1 MPAQVSRRRV
11 LQGTAAAGLAMPLIR
26 PAGAAATVQM
36 ISHRFPAIE
45 YLAEKMRG
53 AIPGVEVNTQLMP
66 FDKAL
71 ELATI
76 AFSSKSSTP
85 DIIYA
90 NDSTYLTFA
99 KNGWIRPL
107 DDLWEKHRE
116 EFDLDDFTPTVR
128 KERMF
133 QGHQWT
139 VPSTSNVMLFFYR
152 KDLFD
157 KAGKLPPKTFL
168 EYRDLA
174 KSFNS
179 PLRAGTIS
187 CLRPVDAA
195 LNETSWYI
203 NALGDG
209 WFDKEWRPIFND
221 EKGVAAITMLKEIT
235 RYAQQGFTSAANDEC
250 MIALQ
255 QDTAAMGVQWATRAL
270 AMDDPN
276 KSRVVDKMEW
286 AVPPQGHVPFGGDG
300 YCISAFTKQ
309 DPDLL
314 FRILATATTKQNLR
328 GAAGL
333 MVPTRTSLLEDA
345 AVEGEIPLLPRRPR
359 IARGRPDQSAVAGVL
374 LGRRLHLPGC
384 PAGGHWADGG
394 QAGTRCRRRADR
406 GVPERPRLLPV
417 TASPRRRRWP
427 RPAPSRDGAGVSARR
442 RAPGCSCCRARRCWP
457 RCCSTRCSMRSI

>member
-1 MPAQVSRRRV
+1 MRTVISRRR
-11 LQGTAAAGLAMPLIR
+11 LAQGLTAGGLTMPFIR
-26 PAGAAATVQM
+26 PARAAVAIQM
-36 ISHRFPAIE
+36 ISHRFPALE

-85 DIIYA
+85 DIVYA
-90 NDSTYLTFA
+90 NDSTFLTFA
-99 KNGWIRPL
+99 KNGWVRPL
-107 DDLWEKHRE
+107 DDLWQKYRQ
-116 EFDLDDFTPTVR
+116 EFDLDDFTDKVR
-128 KERMF
+128 QERSY
-133 QGHQWT
+133 QGHIWS

-157 KAGKLPPKTFL
+157 KAGKQPPKTFVA
-168 EYRDLA
+168 YRDLA
-174 KSFNS
+174 KTFNS

-195 LNETSWYI
+195 LNESSWYI

-209 WFDKEWRPIFND
+209 WFDDQWRPIFND
-221 EKGVAAITMLKEIT
+221 QKGVAAIEMLKEIT

-255 QDTAAMGVQWATRAL
+255 QDAAMMGLQWASRAL

-276 KSRVVDKMEW
+276 KSRVVGMMDW
-286 AVPPQGHVPFGGDG
+286 ATPPQGHEPIGGDG

-314 FRILATATTKQNLR
+314 FRILAIATSKQNLR

-333 MVPTRTSLLEDA
+333 MVPTRTSLLQDKELVAKYRFYPA
-345 AVEGEIPLLPRRPR
+345 ALDSIAVGVATPQLPEFYSVGEFI
-359 IARGRPDQSAVAGVL
+359 
-374 LGRRLHLPGC
+374 
-384 PAGGHWADGG
+384 
-394 QAGTRCRRRADR
+394 TR
-406 GVPERPRLLPV
+406 GVQQAV
-417 TASPRRRRWP
+417 TGEMAVK
-427 RPAPSRDGAGVSARR
+427 PALDTAAAQTEAFLKGHGYYR
-442 RAPGCSCCRARRCWP
+442 
-457 RCCSTRCSMRSI
+457 